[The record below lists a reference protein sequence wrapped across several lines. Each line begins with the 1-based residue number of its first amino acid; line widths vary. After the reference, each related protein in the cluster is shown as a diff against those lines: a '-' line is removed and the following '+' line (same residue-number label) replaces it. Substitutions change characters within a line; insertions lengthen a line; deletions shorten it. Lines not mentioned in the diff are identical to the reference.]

1 MTTSLPTSKPPAEV
15 HPMQALL
22 DQGGYEIPQRG
33 DIREGTVLSVNP
45 QEVIIDLGLK
55 REGIVPANDLSRLDE
70 ETAAAVQEGSVWPVY
85 ILQPS
90 DREGNLIVSLSRA
103 IQEKDWLIAQQMMDN
118 NEIFEAEVSGFN
130 NGGLEV
136 VFGKLRGFV
145 PASHISTLPRGVSS
159 EERKT
164 MLSSFVGETIPLK
177 VVEVDRRKRRLIL
190 SERAAH
196 RRWQREHRKQLLDE
210 IDVGEVRS
218 GTVRSLAN
226 FGAFVDLGGAEG
238 LIHVSEI
245 AWFPVSH
252 PSEVLKVG
260 ERVDVKILRID
271 KQRERIGL
279 SLKRVQPDPWSAVQD
294 DYKLSELVEAVVTR
308 VTDFGAFVR
317 LRTGVEGLLHVSEM
331 ADIRPDHP
339 QSLVSPG
346 DLLLLRVIRIEP
358 DRRRIGLSL
367 RQVSETEWAEWA
379 ASYRER
385 HAQAL
390 EEEAVAEEAEAAE
403 AEAVAEEAEAAEA
416 EAVAEEAE
424 AAEAEAV
431 AEEAEAVEAEAVAE
445 EAEAAEAE
453 VVAEETEAAE
463 AEAVA
468 EEAEAA
474 EAEAVAE
481 EAEAAEAEVV
491 AEETEAAEAQAVAEE
506 AEAAEA
512 EAVAEEAEELESAA
526 AVELVAVEELD
537 EEAAVSEAAA
547 TDLEAEAAEE
557 VALAEALL
565 EDAAAKTE
573 VAAELETEAELAA
586 EEADELAVD
595 VESKVVAASA
605 LEVEAA
611 DSEAEAGASMVAD
624 EMDSEAAEDA
634 ALAAADEA
642 DSIEAE
648 VRDSV
653 AETSG

>member
-22 DQGGYEIPQRG
+22 DQGGYDMPQRG

-55 REGIVPANDLSRLDE
+55 REGIVPANDLSRLDK
-70 ETAAAVQEGSVWPVY
+70 ETVAEIQEGTVWPVY

-103 IQEKDWLIAQQMMDN
+103 IQEKDWLVAQQLMEN
-118 NEIFEAEVSGFN
+118 NEILEAKVSGHN

-136 VFGKLRGFV
+136 IFGKLRGFV
-145 PASHISTLPRGVSS
+145 PASHISTLPRGVST
-159 EERKT
+159 EERKAL
-164 MLSSFVGETIPLK
+164 LSALVGQTIPLK

-210 IDVGEVRS
+210 IQIGEVRT

-260 ERVDVKILRID
+260 ERVEVKVLRID
-271 KQRERIGL
+271 KQRERVGL
-279 SLKRVQPDPWSAVQD
+279 SLKRVQPDPWSHVQE
-294 DYKLSELVEAVVTR
+294 DYKPGELVEAVVTR

-346 DLLLLRVIRIEP
+346 DLLLLRVIRVEP

-379 ASYRER
+379 ASYREK

-390 EEEAVAEEAEAAE
+390 EAEAAAQRAETAESEAQLPSEAAEQVEVLEAEAEAAE
-403 AEAVAEEAEAAEA
+403 EEAEDLQEEAEFEFGVVEDLEVQAEAAE
-416 EAVAEEAE
+416 EAAGDLKAE
-424 AAEAEAV
+424 AA
-431 AEEAEAVEAEAVAE
+431 
-445 EAEAAEAE
+445 
-453 VVAEETEAAE
+453 
-463 AEAVA
+463 
-468 EEAEAA
+468 
-474 EAEAVAE
+474 
-481 EAEAAEAEVV
+481 
-491 AEETEAAEAQAVAEE
+491 
-506 AEAAEA
+506 
-512 EAVAEEAEELESAA
+512 S
-526 AVELVAVEELD
+526 
-537 EEAAVSEAAA
+537 
-547 TDLEAEAAEE
+547 E
-557 VALAEALL
+557 VALAEALAADAQAKL
-565 EDAAAKTE
+565 E
-573 VAAELETEAELAA
+573 AA
-586 EEADELAVD
+586 EELEAEADAATEQADELALDVD
-595 VESKVVAASA
+595 DKIAAAVALNYDA
-605 LEVEAA
+605 EEAT
-611 DSEAEAGASMVAD
+611 EEAGALAVSAELENEAAAD
-624 EMDSEAAEDA
+624 DAAILAAEDETDHSA
-634 ALAAADEA
+634 A
-642 DSIEAE
+642 
-648 VRDSV
+648 
-653 AETSG
+653 